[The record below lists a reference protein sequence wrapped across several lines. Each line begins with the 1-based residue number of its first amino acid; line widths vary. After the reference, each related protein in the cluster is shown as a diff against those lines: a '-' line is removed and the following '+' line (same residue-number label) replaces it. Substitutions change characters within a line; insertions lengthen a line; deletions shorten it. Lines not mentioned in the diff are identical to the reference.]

1 MVLTPCL
8 NDLHSLCIARLTGR
22 EKRVGGF
29 DLMWNDGPVYMDDA
43 SGADCIPNPSYPTNT
58 FFGRSLYQYHS

>member
-1 MVLTPCL
+1 MVTSCVT
-8 NDLHSLCIARLTGR
+8 DLHSLCIARLTGR

-43 SGADCIPNPSYPTNT
+43 SGADSIPNPSYPTNT
-58 FFGRSLYQYHS
+58 FFGRSLYQYHP